1 MQRVRLAN
9 LQLGD
14 PDDVAIYAGA
24 AIWNWMQTPDF
35 KVFNSFDIAEDKMYW
50 TQGKMLPHSVTI
62 DVWVDVE
69 KETEIL
75 LKLSGLCQL

>member
-9 LQLGD
+9 LKLGD

-24 AIWNWMQTPDF
+24 AIWDWMQRPEF
-35 KVFNSFDIAEDKMYW
+35 EMLKAFNITAEQMIW
-50 TQGKMLPHSVTI
+50 TQGKMLPHSITI

-75 LKLSGLCQL
+75 LKLSGLTC